1 MTNRVRRAVVNFR
14 GVPYEMDLSVVRLA
28 LVRRQVEGEFHTVEV
43 LADAVGRSRSTASR
57 WFAGRQ
63 TSMPVVVAILDK
75 LHLSF
80 DDVYRRCGSSV
91 PS

>member
-1 MTNRVRRAVVNFR
+1 
-14 GVPYEMDLSVVRLA
+14 MDLSVVRLA
-28 LVRRQVEGEFHTVEV
+28 LVRRQVEGVFHTVEA

-63 TSMPVVVAILDK
+63 TSLAVVVAILDK

-80 DDVYRRCGSSV
+80 DDVY
-91 PS
+91 